1 MSSRGVESRNSDSDS
16 DSDSQPS
23 HIRSRSRSRSPNRR
37 DLLDIFPQFQ
47 ELLNSTLETQS
58 SIMATPELK
67 SEYFKMVPEFNG
79 ETQLLPRFLSVCEKL
94 VNKFYNATNPNDFQ
108 NEYLMSS
115 ILAKVKGDAMLN
127 ISSCRIDTWKHLKDA
142 LINAYSDKRDCYT
155 LNIEMVEI
163 KQGNETAFDFYNK
176 IQHLLNLQTA
186 YINTHS
192 NAVAAPILI
201 EYTRSL
207 ALRVLLRGLKEPTGS
222 LMRAKNPADLNS
234 ALNMLTNDFQIQSVK
249 NYEKNFLSRQNLQS
263 RGNLQNNFR
272 ANNQPNRFSGFANLS
287 HNFSNSNRPN
297 YGQNFPPPNTSNN
310 FGGMNRTPNN
320 YTPTPMSIST
330 RNSTRPTPMSTS
342 TTNTVNSQQ
351 NRNFGQNQ
359 FRNNRLNSIPEL
371 HNIDEQFNCPQTS
384 NSDDG
389 AFFQEQA
396 SAESAPNIN

>member
-1 MSSRGVESRNSDSDS
+1 MSSRGVETRNSDSDS

-37 DLLDIFPQFQ
+37 ELLDIFPQFQ
-47 ELLNSTLETQS
+47 DLLNSTLEIQS

-67 SEYFKMVPEFNG
+67 SEYFKMIPEFNG

-115 ILAKVKGDAMLN
+115 ILAKVKGDAMLS
-127 ISSCRIDTWKHLKDA
+127 ISSCRIDTWKDLKDA

-207 ALRVLLRGLKEPTGS
+207 ALRVLLRGLREPTGS
-222 LMRAKNPADLNS
+222 LMRAKNPQDLNS

-249 NYEKNFLSRQNLQS
+249 NYEKNFQSRQNMQP

-272 ANNQPNRFSGFANLS
+272 ANNLPNKFSGFANLS
-287 HNFSNSNRPN
+287 HDFSNSNRPN

-310 FGGMNRTPNN
+310 FGGMNRTQNN

-342 TTNTVNSQQ
+342 TRNTVNPQP

-371 HNIDEQFNCPQTS
+371 HNIDEQLNCPQTS